1 MRRKVLL
8 FITLIIAVLIVFPFC
23 WMIVNSLQTGL
34 GRFSYPP
41 RLFPDDWTFTSY
53 RTVFGSTNV
62 DRWLL
67 NSIIVSFSSASA
79 SLVVGAWGAYAI
91 SRFKSKG
98 VDTAAY
104 ITLMTQMMPPVIL
117 MIPLFKIFRQLGL
130 VDKISGLVVSNFIFS
145 LPVTIWML
153 KSIFDTIPVEIEEA
167 AQIDGCNRMQVLWK
181 ITGPLSV
188 PGFVAA
194 GIFAFIA
201 AWDEF
206 MFTRTVIT
214 NPDNWVGS
222 LGIVS
227 FIGEWSTPWDQI
239 MAAASLFTLVPV
251 LLFLLVQR
259 YFIAG
264 LTGGL
269 KG

>member
-1 MRRKVLL
+1 MRRTGL
-8 FITLIIAVLIVFPFC
+8 FLITLVAALLIIFPFC

-41 RLFPDDWTFTSY
+41 RFFPDDWTFTSY
-53 RTVFGSTNV
+53 RTVFANTNV

-67 NSIIVSFSSASA
+67 NSLFVSFSAAIA
-79 SLVVGAWGAYAI
+79 SLIVGAWGAYAI
-91 SRFKSKG
+91 SRFKSRG
-98 VDTAAY
+98 LGAAAY
-104 ITLMTQMMPPVIL
+104 VTLMTQMMPPVIL

-130 VDKISGLVVSNFIFS
+130 VDKLSGLVVANFIFA

-167 AQIDGCNRMQVLWK
+167 ALIDGCNRMQVLWR

-214 NPDNWVGS
+214 DPDNWVGS
-222 LGIVS
+222 VGIVS

-239 MAAASLFTLVPV
+239 MASASLFTIVPV
-251 LLFLLVQR
+251 FLFLLVQR

-264 LTGGL
+264 LTGGI

>member
-1 MRRKVLL
+1 
-8 FITLIIAVLIVFPFC
+8 
-23 WMIVNSLQTGL
+23 MIVNSLQTGL

-41 RLFPDDWTFTSY
+41 RLLPDDFSFSSY
-53 RTVFGSTNV
+53 RTVFGNTNV
-62 DRWLL
+62 DKWLL
-67 NSIIVSFSSASA
+67 NSLAVSLSAA
-79 SLVVGAWGAYAI
+79 GAALIVGAWGAYAI
-91 SRFKSKG
+91 SRFKSRG
-98 VDTAAY
+98 VGAAAY
-104 ITLMTQMMPPVIL
+104 ITLMTQMMPPVVL

-130 VDKISGLVVSNFIFS
+130 VDKLSGLVVANFIFA

-167 AQIDGCNRMQVLWK
+167 ALIDGCNRMQVLLK
-181 ITGPLSV
+181 ITGPLSL

-239 MAAASLFTLVPV
+239 MAAASLFTVVPV
-251 LLFLLVQR
+251 ILFLLVQR

-264 LTGGL
+264 LAGGV